1 MKNRKNKKQINNI
14 IGKYYENF
22 NSNLTHKLFPITTT
36 QTKYKKKYYI

>member
-22 NSNLTHKLFPITTT
+22 NSNLTHKLFPIITT
-36 QTKYKKKYYI
+36 